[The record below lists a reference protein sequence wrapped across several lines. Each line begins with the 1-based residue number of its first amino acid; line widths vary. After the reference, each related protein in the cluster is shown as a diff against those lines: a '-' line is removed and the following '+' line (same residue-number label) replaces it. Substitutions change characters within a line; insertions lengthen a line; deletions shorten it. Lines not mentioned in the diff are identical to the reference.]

1 MPDNQPLTPAP
12 EALGDLA
19 AFAEL
24 DDPRTRRC
32 RYPLQE
38 LLLVAF
44 AGVASGAEDWVS
56 VAEWGQIKLDW
67 LRRFL
72 PFAHGIASHD
82 TFNRV
87 FALLDAQSFEDCFIA
102 WMQPLCTTLATAGSG
117 ATIAVDGKSVRGS
130 RTGGAAMA
138 HLVSACHTASGL
150 TLGQIRTDVKSN
162 EITAVPALLDALDIR
177 GATVTLDAL
186 GCQRSIAETIVARG
200 AHFILSAKNNQPTLA
215 QATQALFDHS
225 ARDVQLGRLQHDI
238 TLDKDHGRL
247 ETRRCVVAHDLSAMA
262 ESVRSLWPGI
272 HSAVMIESTREFING
287 VDKGKTSTERRYYV
301 SSAPFDAAEF
311 NRRIRSHWCIENQ
324 CHWVLDVVFGEDDC
338 RLGVG
343 HGAQN
348 FAILRRIV
356 LNLIKSDKV
365 TQASIKR
372 KWLRLNWSPDYL
384 QFLFG
389 LQPR

>member
-1 MPDNQPLTPAP
+1 MLDTQPLTVVFK
-12 EALGDLA
+12 ALGDLT
-19 AFAEL
+19 AFAQL
-24 DDPRTRRC
+24 DDPRSRRC
-32 RYPLQE
+32 RYPLDE

-44 AGVASGAEDWVS
+44 AGVASGAEDWVG
-56 VAEWGQIKLDW
+56 VADWGRIKLDW

-72 PFAHGIASHD
+72 PFEHGIASHD

-102 WMQPLCTTLATAGSG
+102 WMQSLCTTLAG
-117 ATIAVDGKSVRGS
+117 ATIAIDGKSVRGS
-130 RTGGAAMA
+130 RSGDVAMA
-138 HLVSACHTASGL
+138 HLVSACDTASGL
-150 TLGQIRTDVKSN
+150 TLGQLRTDVKSN
-162 EITAVPALLDALDIR
+162 EITAVPALLDALDLR

-186 GCQRSIAETIVARG
+186 GCQREIAAKIVARG

-225 ARDVQLGRLQHDI
+225 VRDVQQGLLQHDI

-272 HSAVMIESTREFING
+272 KTAVMVESTREFING
-287 VDKGKTSTERRYYV
+287 VDKGKTSTERRYYI
-301 SSAPFDAAEF
+301 SSAAFDAAEF
-311 NRRIRSHWCIENQ
+311 NRRIRSHWRIENQ

-343 HGAQN
+343 HGAHN

-365 TQASIKR
+365 TKASIKR
-372 KWLRLNWSPDYL
+372 KWLRLNWSADYL

>member
-1 MPDNQPLTPAP
+1 MPDHPELTKPP
-12 EALGDLA
+12 ETLGDLA
-19 AFAEL
+19 AFAAL
-24 DDPRTRRC
+24 DDPRSRRC
-32 RYPLQE
+32 RYPLEE

-44 AGVASGAEDWVS
+44 AGVASGAEDWVG

-72 PFAHGIASHD
+72 PFEHGIASHD

-87 FALLDAQSFEDCFIA
+87 FSLLDAQSFEDCFIA
-102 WMQPLCTTLATAGSG
+102 WMQPLCTGLVGS
-117 ATIAVDGKSVRGS
+117 TIAIDGKSVRGS
-130 RTGGAAMA
+130 RSGDGAMA

-150 TLGQIRTDVKSN
+150 TLAQTRTDVKSN
-162 EITAVPALLDALDIR
+162 EITAVPALLEALDIR
-177 GATVTLDAL
+177 GATITLDAL
-186 GCQRSIAETIVARG
+186 GCQRNIAQQIVARG
-200 AHFILSAKNNQPTLA
+200 ADFILSAKNNQPALA
-215 QATQALFDHS
+215 QAAQALFDHS
-225 ARDVQLGRLQHDI
+225 ARDVQHGLLQQDI

-247 ETRRCVVAHDLSAMA
+247 ETRRCVVAHDLSAMPEA
-262 ESVRSLWPGI
+262 LRSLWPGMR
-272 HSAVMIESTREFING
+272 SAVMIESTREFING
-287 VDKGKTSTERRYYV
+287 VDKGRASTERRYYI
-301 SSAPFDAAEF
+301 SSATFDAAEF

-338 RLGVG
+338 RLRVG

-365 TQASIKR
+365 TKASIKR

>member
-1 MPDNQPLTPAP
+1 MPSNHPLTPSP
-12 EALGDLA
+12 DALGDLA

-24 DDPRTRRC
+24 DDPRSRRC
-32 RYPLQE
+32 RYPLEE

-44 AGVASGAEDWVS
+44 AGVASGAEDWVG
-56 VAEWGQIKLDW
+56 VADWGEIKLDW

-87 FALLDAQSFEDCFIA
+87 FALLDAQGFEACFIA
-102 WMQPLCTTLATAGSG
+102 WMQPLCTTLVAAGAG

-130 RTGGAAMA
+130 RTGDGAMA

-162 EITAVPALLDALDIR
+162 EITAVPALLDALDIA
-177 GATVTLDAL
+177 GATLTLDAL
-186 GCQRSIAETIVARG
+186 GCQRDIAAKIVARG

-215 QATQALFDHS
+215 QAVQALFDHS
-225 ARDVQLGRLQHDI
+225 ARDVQQGLLQHDI

-247 ETRRCVVAHDLSAMA
+247 ETRRCVVAHDLSALA
-262 ESVRSLWPGI
+262 ESVRQGWP
-272 HSAVMIESTREFING
+272 SVRTAVMIESTREFING
-287 VDKGKTSTERRYYV
+287 VDKGRTSTERRYYI
-301 SSAPFDAAEF
+301 SSAAFGAAEF
-311 NRRIRSHWCIENQ
+311 NRRIRAHWCIENQ

-338 RLGVG
+338 RLSVG

-356 LNLIKSDKV
+356 LNLIKSDKA
-365 TQASIKR
+365 TLASIKR